1 MIIMNTMVITDWS
14 QINQVVNSINENM
27 KARCTYVYCDNNAT
41 MSIDETII
49 TVYTKN
55 GNSEMIVYRFRIE
68 SGNPGS
74 WSLTNAEAEGALN
87 SMGFIVDYVPKLSVS
102 DNVKSVLESLKTLGY
117 THVERRF
124 CAGYGS
130 VVALKVNPNN
140 PEYYGCD
147 YIADKGMID
156 NFRYSE
162 WLFLPAGRVTLI
174 DGILSMS
181 DS

>member
-1 MIIMNTMVITDWS
+1 MDIKVITDWS
-14 QINQVVNSINENM
+14 QISQVANSINEDM
-27 KARCTYVYCDNNAT
+27 KARCTYVYCNNGVK
-41 MSIDETII
+41 SIDETII

-87 SMGFIVDYVPKLSVS
+87 SMGFLIDYVPKFSVS

-130 VVALKVNPNN
+130 VIALKVNPNN
-140 PEYYGCD
+140 PEYYGYD
-147 YIADKGMID
+147 YVVDKGLVE
-156 NFRYSE
+156 NFNYNE